1 MKLGKIMIFA
11 LLLSLLLIGTV
22 NATIVTNDSQTQNNI
37 NQIDESNANTDILLK
52 TENINLN
59 SQINENEIKETNT
72 ILAADNSNE
81 TNTVSETNNQ
91 ITVNDYSQLY
101 NQIENL
107 KENGTSKS
115 YIINLNPKG
124 NFAITDTIKL
134 QWDNS
139 PAKEF
144 TINGNGATIDG
155 KNSKP
160 FLTIFEN
167 YKVTLNNLNFVDNL
181 ISKDGGGAIAVHTG
195 GELNIN
201 NCNFTGCKALNETES
216 IHAGALRVGFDA
228 IVRITNS
235 IFNKNSASYGAGAI
249 VIGGTLTEYNTVP
262 HPDLDPTT
270 IAPTAF
276 IDNCQFIDNTA
287 GHGGAINIEDYCS
300 AIITDCTFKGNSAVS
315 SEYGLGGGICSD
327 ISTYLIL
334 INNTFQDNTAKQ
346 LGGAICTD
354 ESSCLLSINNTFK
367 NNIAENSGGALYNA
381 LYSQIKIENNIFI
394 KNEATFGGAVCNHDG
409 STLTVTD
416 STFNENKATNLG
428 GAISAGKNNI
438 LNATNTAFNKN
449 KADLGGAIYLSTNSN
464 LNASAI
470 TFTQNNA
477 TTNGGAIYSENSNNL
492 QIKDGEIIGN
502 TATTS
507 GGGIITGE
515 NTIITVVNTAFNKN
529 KAKLGGAILSG
540 TNSETTLDDTT
551 FTQNTATSGGAIYT
565 AKNNNIQ
572 IKNTEITD
580 NTATTNGGA
589 ILAEE
594 NNILTLANTTFNKNE
609 AKLGGAICLSVNSNL
624 NTYTTSFTQNSAT
637 ANGGAIYSEN
647 NNNLEIKNTE
657 IIDNTATTSGGAII
671 TGENNLLTVAN
682 TTFNKNKAKLGGA
695 ILSGVNSETTLEDTT
710 FTQNSATSGGAIYTA
725 KNNNIQIK
733 NTEITDNTA
742 TTNGGAI
749 LAEENNTL
757 TAIKTT
763 FNANK
768 ANVGGAIFSGIN
780 SDIILDDTTLT
791 QNTADTNG
799 GAIITGEN
807 NTLTT
812 TKTEFNKNKAN
823 LGGAIL
829 SGINS
834 KMTTSSTTFTQNT
847 ADANGGAVFTGKNT
861 VITTIDTIFG
871 ENKANLGGAICLSA
885 NSEITTDKTIFA
897 QNNATT
903 NGGAIYNTN
912 DNNVLLRNT
921 EITNNLATKSG
932 GAIYTGK
939 TSTVTASNTT
949 FNKNTAGNIGG
960 GICGDTGSTITLSN
974 SKFNDNSANIA
985 NAIYNPQ
992 QGTLILKGTTSI
1004 DPADYTNNGELKT
1017 ENTIN
1022 TEISLD
1028 SIEYYSE
1035 LVVEGKLV
1043 DEYDS
1048 PLVDETVNVCVENE
1062 NVRANTD
1069 NNGNFIARLTKI
1081 NPGTYLITATYYE
1094 NSIYNQAKTEI
1105 TKKIVKK
1112 EPTSITAPDITT
1124 TYNTEK
1130 DLVITLVNNQNSP
1143 LSNTE
1148 ITVDLGTGA
1157 KTYTTDNN
1165 GQIKI
1170 STKDLSAKT
1179 YVADIRFNGNENYIQ
1194 SNTTAIIT
1202 VNKQTTSITA
1212 PDITTTC
1219 NINKEMVIT
1228 LKNGQNSP
1236 LTNTH
1241 ITVDLGTGAKTY
1253 TTDNNGQI
1261 KISTKDLAPNTYEVK
1276 IRYNGNENYK
1286 QSDTTSKLTI
1296 NKQTTKIT
1304 STDVTTIY
1312 NGNKNLAI
1320 TLTSNQIPLR
1330 DMLITVAIG
1339 TSIKQY
1345 RTDNNGQ
1352 LEISTNNLNPDIYDV
1367 KIRFNGDENYEQSNT
1382 TSKITINKDTPKITT
1397 TYSNNEFIITFTN
1410 SKNSPIAEY
1419 PITVNFGT
1427 GSKAHTTNSNGQI
1440 KISTK
1445 DLAPNTY
1452 EVKIRYNGNEK
1463 YLPLNTTAKITIP
1476 ETTTKETTNIM
1487 ATDITTTYKTN
1498 KYLIITL
1505 TDSKNSPL
1513 ANTQISVDLGKGAEP
1528 QITDSNGQVKISTS
1542 SLAPST
1548 YTAKI
1553 KYNGDEKYTESSTE
1567 VKVTVNKATPKLTAS
1582 KKTFKKSVKT
1592 KKYTV
1597 TLKTNKNK
1605 VIKNAWITLKVNK
1618 KTYKVKTN
1626 SKGQSTF
1633 KITNLKKKGTFT
1645 AIVKYSGNKYYKAK
1659 TVKPKIIVK

>member
-354 ESSCLLSINNTFK
+354 ESSCLLSINNTFN

-594 NNILTLANTTFNKNE
+594 NN
-609 AKLGGAICLSVNSNL
+609 
-624 NTYTTSFTQNSAT
+624 
-637 ANGGAIYSEN
+637 
-647 NNNLEIKNTE
+647 
-657 IIDNTATTSGGAII
+657 
-671 TGENNLLTVAN
+671 
-682 TTFNKNKAKLGGA
+682 
-695 ILSGVNSETTLEDTT
+695 
-710 FTQNSATSGGAIYTA
+710 
-725 KNNNIQIK
+725 
-733 NTEITDNTA
+733 
-742 TTNGGAI
+742 
-749 LAEENNTL
+749 TL

-861 VITTIDTIFG
+861 VITTINTIFG

-885 NSEITTDKTIFA
+885 NSEITTDKTIFS

-960 GICGDTGSTITLSN
+960 GICGDTGSTVTLSN

-1081 NPGTYLITATYYE
+1081 NPGTYLITATYYG

-1157 KTYTTDNN
+1157 KTYTTDNK

>member
-1 MKLGKIMIFA
+1 M
-11 LLLSLLLIGTV
+11 
-22 NATIVTNDSQTQNNI
+22 
-37 NQIDESNANTDILLK
+37 
-52 TENINLN
+52 
-59 SQINENEIKETNT
+59 
-72 ILAADNSNE
+72 
-81 TNTVSETNNQ
+81 
-91 ITVNDYSQLY
+91 
-101 NQIENL
+101 
-107 KENGTSKS
+107 
-115 YIINLNPKG
+115 
-124 NFAITDTIKL
+124 
-134 QWDNS
+134 
-139 PAKEF
+139 
-144 TINGNGATIDG
+144 
-155 KNSKP
+155 
-160 FLTIFEN
+160 
-167 YKVTLNNLNFVDNL
+167 
-181 ISKDGGGAIAVHTG
+181 
-195 GELNIN
+195 
-201 NCNFTGCKALNETES
+201 
-216 IHAGALRVGFDA
+216 
-228 IVRITNS
+228 
-235 IFNKNSASYGAGAI
+235 
-249 VIGGTLTEYNTVP
+249 
-262 HPDLDPTT
+262 
-270 IAPTAF
+270 
-276 IDNCQFIDNTA
+276 
-287 GHGGAINIEDYCS
+287 
-300 AIITDCTFKGNSAVS
+300 
-315 SEYGLGGGICSD
+315 
-327 ISTYLIL
+327 
-334 INNTFQDNTAKQ
+334 
-346 LGGAICTD
+346 
-354 ESSCLLSINNTFK
+354 
-367 NNIAENSGGALYNA
+367 
-381 LYSQIKIENNIFI
+381 
-394 KNEATFGGAVCNHDG
+394 
-409 STLTVTD
+409 
-416 STFNENKATNLG
+416 
-428 GAISAGKNNI
+428 
-438 LNATNTAFNKN
+438 
-449 KADLGGAIYLSTNSN
+449 
-464 LNASAI
+464 
-470 TFTQNNA
+470 
-477 TTNGGAIYSENSNNL
+477 
-492 QIKDGEIIGN
+492 
-502 TATTS
+502 
-507 GGGIITGE
+507 
-515 NTIITVVNTAFNKN
+515 
-529 KAKLGGAILSG
+529 
-540 TNSETTLDDTT
+540 
-551 FTQNTATSGGAIYT
+551 
-565 AKNNNIQ
+565 
-572 IKNTEITD
+572 
-580 NTATTNGGA
+580 
-589 ILAEE
+589 
-594 NNILTLANTTFNKNE
+594 
-609 AKLGGAICLSVNSNL
+609 
-624 NTYTTSFTQNSAT
+624 
-637 ANGGAIYSEN
+637 
-647 NNNLEIKNTE
+647 
-657 IIDNTATTSGGAII
+657 
-671 TGENNLLTVAN
+671 
-682 TTFNKNKAKLGGA
+682 
-695 ILSGVNSETTLEDTT
+695 
-710 FTQNSATSGGAIYTA
+710 
-725 KNNNIQIK
+725 
-733 NTEITDNTA
+733 
-742 TTNGGAI
+742 
-749 LAEENNTL
+749 
-757 TAIKTT
+757 
-763 FNANK
+763 
-768 ANVGGAIFSGIN
+768 
-780 SDIILDDTTLT
+780 
-791 QNTADTNG
+791 
-799 GAIITGEN
+799 
-807 NTLTT
+807 
-812 TKTEFNKNKAN
+812 
-823 LGGAIL
+823 
-829 SGINS
+829 
-834 KMTTSSTTFTQNT
+834 
-847 ADANGGAVFTGKNT
+847 
-861 VITTIDTIFG
+861 
-871 ENKANLGGAICLSA
+871 
-885 NSEITTDKTIFA
+885 
-897 QNNATT
+897 
-903 NGGAIYNTN
+903 
-912 DNNVLLRNT
+912 RNT

-1081 NPGTYLITATYYE
+1081 NPGTYLITATYYG

-1148 ITVDLGTGA
+1148 
-1157 KTYTTDNN
+1157 
-1165 GQIKI
+1165 
-1170 STKDLSAKT
+1170 
-1179 YVADIRFNGNENYIQ
+1179 
-1194 SNTTAIIT
+1194 
-1202 VNKQTTSITA
+1202 
-1212 PDITTTC
+1212 
-1219 NINKEMVIT
+1219 
-1228 LKNGQNSP
+1228 
-1236 LTNTH
+1236 

-1463 YLPLNTTAKITIP
+1463 YLPLNTTSKITIP

-1597 TLKTNKNK
+1597 TLKTDKNK